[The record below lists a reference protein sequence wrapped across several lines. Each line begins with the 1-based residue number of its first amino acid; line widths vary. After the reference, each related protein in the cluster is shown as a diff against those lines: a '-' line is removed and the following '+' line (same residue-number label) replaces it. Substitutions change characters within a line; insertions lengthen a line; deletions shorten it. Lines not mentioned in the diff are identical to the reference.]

1 AGEGLADLGGREGAR
16 VISGRCYEGEWAP
29 PYGPFV
35 EVIAAYARAV
45 APQDLRA
52 DLGHGG
58 PPLARL
64 VPSLRERFPDIP
76 EPVPLQADAKRLRL
90 LAAVSPL
97 LIAASERAPVVLVLD
112 DLHWADR
119 DTIAMLRHV
128 ARAVSQHHLLVVGLY
143 RDVELDRQ
151 HPLADALGALR
162 REAPYERI
170 ALKG

>member
-1 AGEGLADLGGREGAR
+1 E
-16 VISGRCYEGEWAP
+16 
-29 PYGPFV
+29 
-35 EVIAAYARAV
+35 
-45 APQDLRA
+45 
-52 DLGHGG
+52 
-58 PPLARL
+58 
-64 VPSLRERFPDIP
+64 
-76 EPVPLQADAKRLRL
+76 RLRL
-90 LAAVSPL
+90 LDAVSQL

-162 REAPYERI
+162 REAPCERT
-170 ALKG
+170 ALKCLDPAGAGAFLEAVAQHEVTPALGRAVSEETDGNPFFIREVLIRLVEEGKLHREGGRWTSRVASV